1 MIKEYI
7 KINIASPS
15 KILSWTE
22 RLLPNNK
29 LVGEITKAE
38 TINYETFKP
47 VNDGLFC
54 EKIFGPIKDWEC
66 NCKRYKKIQ
75 IKNNDKI
82 IICPKCYVEITET
95 KIRNYRMG
103 IKLSTPV
110 THIWYLKSIPNYI
123 TKILI
128 NKSSEETNKI
138 SSFKSYIMIKENNE
152 NKRWITGGEALNILL
167 KEIKLE
173 QRCDRLKLINH
184 FLQTKSNPH
193 WMIIYNLPVLPPNL
207 RPIVK
212 LQDKTLITTD
222 LNFLYAKIININ
234 SKINK
239 LRKMLVPEPF
249 LINEKFT
256 LQIQGKRGRFRE
268 NLLGKTVDY
277 SGRSVII
284 VEPNLKLNE
293 CGIPEEMHA
302 ILLNR
307 APTLHRVIGIQ
318 AFQPKLISCKSI
330 KLHPLVCSAFNADF
344 DGDQMGVHIPLSL
357 KTQAE
362 ARLIMISANNC
373 TSPATGLPNILPSQ
387 DMILGCYYLTVENT
401 RLYYLLQQ
409 I

>member
-7 KINIASPS
+7 KINLASPT

-29 LVGEITKAE
+29 LIGEVSKSE

-75 IKNNDKI
+75 MKTKNKDKV

-103 IKLSTPV
+103 IKLSAPV
-110 THIWYLKSIPNYI
+110 THIWYIKSVPNYI
-123 TKILI
+123 
-128 NKSSEETNKI
+128 
-138 SSFKSYIMIKENNE
+138 
-152 NKRWITGGEALNILL
+152 
-167 KEIKLE
+167 
-173 QRCDRLKLINH
+173 RLKLINH
-184 FLQTKSNPH
+184 FIQTKSNPH

-207 RPIVK
+207 RPVVK

-222 LNFLYAKIININ
+222 LNFLYAKIVNIN
-234 SKINK
+234 NKINK

-249 LINEKFT
+249 LINEKYT

-318 AFQPKLISCKSI
+318 AFQPKIISCKSI

-373 TSPATGLPNILPSQ
+373 TSPATGQPNILPSQ

-401 RLYYLLQQ
+401 RLYYLLQRVLRLTT
-409 I
+409 